1 MEKNK
6 GLDLGTKKG
15 KFLFGLM
22 NTGKALIL
30 PVAITI
36 IFLITTGAQG
46 LKLFSEYTDYQI
58 FTRQV
63 VVALLIAFAF
73 GIHMAQGRMDFSIG
87 ATMILGEVISTQLM
101 VKMGILDNAFLFF
114 VLIVLISCALSVFG
128 GLVYVL
134 FRIPPMISGLGMTL
148 LYEGIAYNLNE
159 KASGT
164 SRFDL
169 VSNNFL
175 VTFNGIGEMLIL
187 AAIIIIVM
195 ILIYKY
201 SKWSFDSALLQNG
214 QLQAV
219 QCGVKEIPNALIG
232 YAFAGILI
240 GVAGFVTV
248 GNSTILT
255 ASVGFGSTVTTMA
268 AMLPM
273 FIGGFISTFVPYPV
287 AICLGA
293 ISSTML
299 SYGLG
304 KTFIMKDGS
313 TYASIINALFLLFF
327 LAYMFNQYKIKE
339 VLHVKTFIE
348 HQKAK
353 KALKKEMEGLE

>member
-134 FRIPPMISGLGMTL
+134 FRIPPMISGLGMT
-148 LYEGIAYNLNE
+148 
-159 KASGT
+159 
-164 SRFDL
+164 
-169 VSNNFL
+169 
-175 VTFNGIGEMLIL
+175 
-187 AAIIIIVM
+187 
-195 ILIYKY
+195 
-201 SKWSFDSALLQNG
+201 
-214 QLQAV
+214 
-219 QCGVKEIPNALIG
+219 
-232 YAFAGILI
+232 
-240 GVAGFVTV
+240 
-248 GNSTILT
+248 
-255 ASVGFGSTVTTMA
+255 
-268 AMLPM
+268 
-273 FIGGFISTFVPYPV
+273 
-287 AICLGA
+287 
-293 ISSTML
+293 
-299 SYGLG
+299 
-304 KTFIMKDGS
+304 
-313 TYASIINALFLLFF
+313 SII
-327 LAYMFNQYKIKE
+327 
-339 VLHVKTFIE
+339 
-348 HQKAK
+348 
-353 KALKKEMEGLE
+353 